1 MIDGKINQAKY
12 TLTSV
17 GKFDVETG
25 EDKRYMHDTPESQY
39 ATEFATVAYSAG
51 ADILSV
57 APFKTV
63 GYVDGYTKILD
74 AKGNVLAMQSGKGHE
89 ATWLK
94 ADATATIEFKLT
106 DAGGAT
112 LTYTKGT
119 GEDAAFVTAAYNSEA
134 DLAGEYLGEVE
145 LVMKDYHFNPRPIA
159 LGVTWTQLTEL
170 VLDTSF
176 GVSAEEM
183 LLDSAAQEIK
193 KTLDF
198 QSIKMANFAQQTN
211 GMETFVFNAEALDS
225 AETKDSYWH
234 TAQTVTQA
242 LDGVTNTIYNKTMR
256 GGISAIVGGPA
267 AISYL
272 KLNEHWKDVGRMP
285 AIGAYKVGE
294 IDGIPCYK
302 VPAQIIPNGE
312 LLTTWKNDAA
322 EGDVCMAIG
331 TLLPFFST
339 GAIQRKNFYK
349 EAGISRY
356 EDSKVLRPD
365 YLGRIKITNIRGYAD
380 TKA

>member
-1 MIDGKINQAKY
+1 MIDGKVHKADY

-17 GKFDVETG
+17 GKFDVEKDR
-25 EDKRYMHDTPESQY
+25 DKRYMHDTPESQY

-51 ADILSV
+51 TDISTV

-74 AKGNVLAMQSGKGHE
+74 KDGKVLAMQSGKGHE
-89 ATWLK
+89 TTWLK
-94 ADATATIEFKLT
+94 ADAKATIEFALT
-106 DAGGAT
+106 DTGAT
-112 LTYTKGT
+112 LTYTKGD

-211 GMETFVFNAEALDS
+211 GMDTFVFNAEALDG

-242 LDGVTNTIYNKTMR
+242 LDGVTNTIYNQTMR